1 MVPCWKLNHM
11 LMHFFHS
18 RAVKCGSCQLT
29 CISTILVQ
37 VCTCSHVHACHI
49 CRLFDCI
56 TTVWGEELWGVWF
69 CSFGNFLH
77 WPFFFVCFFAFCDEK
92 NPFFGSVLVCNFLS
106 YLQDNPFSKV
116 KPMFIQD
123 LIWHIRFFCFSSLLQ
138 NWRQKLMQWNR
149 TSTFFFLGA
158 RSLFARA
165 VRFNNWLL
173 SFVASKHLNLL
184 VSTDNTNIKFCACY
198 WLQCFY

>member
-18 RAVKCGSCQLT
+18 RAVKCGSCHFT

-37 VCTCSHVHACHI
+37 VCTCSHVCACHI

-77 WPFFFVCFFAFCDEK
+77 WPFFCFVLFFVFCDEK
-92 NPFFGSVLVCNFLS
+92 NLFLVLYYFVIS
-106 YLQDNPFSKV
+106 LQDNPFSKV

-123 LIWHIRFFCFSSLLQ
+123 LIWHIRFFVFPVCCKTEDRNSCSEIGHPLFFSLEQDHCLQEQWGSIIGCCLL
-138 NWRQKLMQWNR
+138 WP
-149 TSTFFFLGA
+149 
-158 RSLFARA
+158 
-165 VRFNNWLL
+165 V
-173 SFVASKHLNLL
+173 
-184 VSTDNTNIKFCACY
+184 NIWTY
-198 WLQCFY
+198 